1 MHCKSCKAD
10 NPAQLR
16 HNCGVTP
23 DDFQCQTQAS
33 PEVINRLKTYAALL
47 VKWQKAINLVAPNTL
62 SDIWGR
68 HFLDSAQLLPLA
80 PPGVGRWL
88 DLGSGGGFPGLVIA
102 AMGIPGVHL
111 VESDQ
116 RKAAFL
122 REAARVMDVPAIVH
136 VQRIEAVDPAA
147 LHAAMGG
154 SPQVISA
161 RALAPLAELLPLA
174 HRLAG
179 PDSLYLFPKGRQAE
193 DELTTAQ
200 RYWTIGTVDM
210 LPSQTDKAARILR
223 IRGLE
228 PA

>member
-1 MHCKSCKAD
+1 
-10 NPAQLR
+10 
-16 HNCGVTP
+16 
-23 DDFQCQTQAS
+23 
-33 PEVINRLKTYAALL
+33 
-47 VKWQKAINLVAPNTL
+47 
-62 SDIWGR
+62 
-68 HFLDSAQLLPLA
+68 
-80 PPGVGRWL
+80 
-88 DLGSGGGFPGLVIA
+88 
-102 AMGIPGVHL
+102 
-111 VESDQ
+111 
-116 RKAAFL
+116 L